1 MVRYQFIHLFPGA
14 TNDGQTFIQG
24 RFKGHGTP
32 HGLPSPKRGKSN
44 SLSVLLAFEN
54 VLFSAYSHVTHI
66 SVTASP
72 TPQNLASSSMPSS
85 LMTVLSTSKHTASAL
100 RKSSFVCERV
110 VMVLQRSN
118 GTVGKTHKAAT
129 YQRNHFSSGR
139 FRPFNE
145 ALKAMDVFGAVKHQT
160 RPPTPN

>member
-14 TNDGQTFIQG
+14 TNDGQTFVQG

-32 HGLPSPKRGKSN
+32 HGLPSPKWGRQQQSERVVGVEN
-44 SLSVLLAFEN
+44 MLL
-54 VLFSAYSHVTHI
+54 SAYSHVTHI

-129 YQRNHFSSGR
+129 YRRNHFQ
-139 FRPFNE
+139 
-145 ALKAMDVFGAVKHQT
+145 L
-160 RPPTPN
+160 

>member
-1 MVRYQFIHLFPGA
+1 M
-14 TNDGQTFIQG
+14 
-24 RFKGHGTP
+24 
-32 HGLPSPKRGKSN
+32 
-44 SLSVLLAFEN
+44 
-54 VLFSAYSHVTHI
+54 
-66 SVTASP
+66 TASP

-110 VMVLQRSN
+110 VMVLQRSS

-129 YQRNHFSSGR
+129 YRRNRFSSGR

-160 RPPTPN
+160 RPPHPQLKQPCGNVFAHTPLISTKGKNVSRCSHVGGETGLRKNVLLI